1 MTIHEPPSSYML
13 RKMSEVTVPDHVSW
27 FPQTIGW
34 QILAFILIAFTIY
47 KTVLW
52 IKEWWANRYRREAI
66 SLVLTI
72 HKLSV
77 SQARLNSESTNQ
89 QVTLDLFEVMKAVLA
104 YLNPKKANT
113 FGEAFLIELD
123 LFLPQEQAE
132 FNKELGLHWM
142 RSLVQKQHALSTQ
155 ELKQLFEMSEHWLRM
170 HDRIIQK
177 EKGDKH
183 GV

>member
-1 MTIHEPPSSYML
+1 MSIHEPPSSYML
-13 RKMSEVTVPDHVSW
+13 RKISEVTVPEHVSW

-34 QILAFILIAFTIY
+34 QILAGILIVFISY
-47 KTVLW
+47 RSVLW
-52 IKEWWANRYRREAI
+52 SKEWWANRYRREAL
-66 SLVLTI
+66 SLVISMQKAIANTE
-72 HKLSV
+72 
-77 SQARLNSESTNQ
+77 SENQ
-89 QVTLDLFEVMKAVLA
+89 QITLDLFEVMKAVVA
-104 YLNPKKANT
+104 YLHPQKANT

-123 LFLPQEQAE
+123 LFLPQEQAK

-155 ELKQLFEMSEHWLRM
+155 ELKQLFEMSEHWLKM